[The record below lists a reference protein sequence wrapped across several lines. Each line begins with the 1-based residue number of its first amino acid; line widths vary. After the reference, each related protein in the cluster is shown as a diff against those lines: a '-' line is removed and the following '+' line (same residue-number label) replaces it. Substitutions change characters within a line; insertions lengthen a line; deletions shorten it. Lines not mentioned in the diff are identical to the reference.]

1 MKSLLSLL
9 VLGLAVALTAPAFA
23 ADAPKVP
30 MTKADCDKTKDMKWD
45 KATAACIQSSASSGT
60 SEGTSGK
67 TSDRTRA
74 MHHRAVPQVQP
85 VPAQLAPT
93 LARLRAARLIGLRP
107 SNKDL
112 LTSGLGRR

>member
-9 VLGLAVALTAPAFA
+9 VLGVAVAFTAPAFA

-45 KATAACIQSSASSGT
+45 NTLALCVQSTASSGA

-67 TSDRTRA
+67 TSDRTPADASPSRA
-74 MHHRAVPQVQP
+74 PGATSTGAVGTDAGQTPNGTSDRT
-85 VPAQLAPT
+85 PT
-93 LARLRAARLIGLRP
+93 
-107 SNKDL
+107 K
-112 LTSGLGRR
+112 

>member
-1 MKSLLSLL
+1 MKSFLSLL

-67 TSDRTRA
+67 TSDRTPGDASPSRTPGA
-74 MHHRAVPQVQP
+74 TSTGAVGTDARQTPSGTSDRT
-85 VPAQLAPT
+85 PT
-93 LARLRAARLIGLRP
+93 
-107 SNKDL
+107 K
-112 LTSGLGRR
+112 

>member
-23 ADAPKVP
+23 ADATKVP

-67 TSDRTRA
+67 TSDRTPGDASPSRTPGA
-74 MHHRAVPQVQP
+74 TS

-93 LARLRAARLIGLRP
+93 LAE
-107 SNKDL
+107 
-112 LTSGLGRR
+112 TSSGTSDRTPTK